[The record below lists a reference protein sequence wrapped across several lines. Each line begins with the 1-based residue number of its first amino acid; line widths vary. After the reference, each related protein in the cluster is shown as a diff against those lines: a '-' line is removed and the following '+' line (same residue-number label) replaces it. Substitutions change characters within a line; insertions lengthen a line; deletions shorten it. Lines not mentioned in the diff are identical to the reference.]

1 MAEIISINSP
11 EVPHFQEVQ
20 DPEAIKQA
28 EKRKVVFSAIFAGI
42 FLTIIWIAF
51 AFDAFF
57 DLNLARFGLEP
68 RTLKGLQGILFSPFI
83 HGDLNHIASNTLP
96 LFILTTALIY
106 FYRDV
111 SLKVLVYGILLSGII
126 TWVIGRESYHIG
138 ASSLIYVLVSF
149 IFFKGLRT
157 QYYRLM
163 ALSFAVVLLYGGMLW
178 YVFPQPEIVGESS
191 ISWEGHLAGLL
202 TGFVFAMQFKTPDY
216 VKDIQFEWEKPEFN
230 PQEDAFMKRFDENGN
245 FVNPPKPE
253 EIEAEYEEVVS
264 EPIKY
269 VYVFR
274 EATDDNKH

>member
-1 MAEIISINSP
+1 MIHNSELNHFKFSPATWIIPTVMLLLNWLIFYVDNSFHLNLDVHGIYP
-11 EVPHFQEVQ
+11 RTFSGLQG
-20 DPEAIKQA
+20 
-28 EKRKVVFSAIFAGI
+28 VVFSP
-42 FLTIIWIAF
+42 FL
-51 AFDAFF
+51 
-57 DLNLARFGLEP
+57 
-68 RTLKGLQGILFSPFI
+68 

-253 EIEAEYEEVVS
+253 EIEVEYEEVVS

-269 VYVFR
+269 VYVFK